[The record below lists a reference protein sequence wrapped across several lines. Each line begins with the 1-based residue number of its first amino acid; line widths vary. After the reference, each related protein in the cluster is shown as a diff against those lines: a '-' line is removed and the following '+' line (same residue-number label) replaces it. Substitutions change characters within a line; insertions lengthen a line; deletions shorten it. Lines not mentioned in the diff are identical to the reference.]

1 MMVVMPIAVN
11 KIIFK
16 DGDSSRMEEVLSMT
30 GRLPFWTALINEG
43 LPREPLL
50 GFGFMRIDYTDA
62 FQSANT
68 YAGKMTH
75 NTFMQVLINLGFV
88 GITIVAFQLSF
99 LFRGISREKKDVKL
113 MLYCLLIPLIINSV
127 TEFGIFGESNYG
139 ILFYQLIIFYISFE
153 KSEIITATQ
162 KIQLKKRRPDL
173 ITDI

>member
-1 MMVVMPIAVN
+1 
-11 KIIFK
+11 
-16 DGDSSRMEEVLSMT
+16 MT

-88 GITIVAFQLSF
+88 GLTIVIFQMAFTF
-99 LFRGISREKKDVKL
+99 KAIAKENDEVRL
-113 MLYCLLIPLIINSV
+113 MLYCMLIPLIINSV

-139 ILFYQLIIFYISFE
+139 ILFYQLIFSYIAFQKNPIMTRS
-153 KSEIITATQ
+153 Q
-162 KIQLKKRRPDL
+162 KIILRKRRPDL
-173 ITDI
+173 IQEID